1 MHQNSASAT
10 AINPRANVVGYYLA
24 VVGIGL
30 MAGALGPTLGDLAAN
45 TAVGLSEINAVFI
58 VRSLGYL
65 TGSTLF
71 GRLYDLWPG
80 HPLMVGAA
88 VLVAGLLALLPLMN
102 WLWLLLVVMFS
113 IGWAEAG
120 LDIGPNTLLV
130 WQSGE
135 NVGPLMNGLHFCF
148 GVGAFVAPLVVAFTG
163 SWQITY
169 WVLAALLVIPALWI
183 SRLPSPPIQRAV
195 ATTPT
200 QARTQLKL
208 IVLFV
213 ALFFLYVGA
222 EIGFANWL
230 YSYTVALGLMDKVT
244 AAYLSSAF
252 WGALTLGRLVSIP
265 LAMRVRP
272 RVLLGLD
279 LAGCVVADSLA
290 LFGSGPVEVWAS
302 TILMGVSMASFFPVL
317 LTFAGRRM
325 ALSAQIT
332 SYFLM
337 AGSLGAMIIPWLIG
351 QLFEAIGPAVV
362 MQIVFITILVMCGV
376 FGILLALARNPT
388 QVMDKQT

>member
-1 MHQNSASAT
+1 MQLNSSSAPT
-10 AINPRANVVGYYLA
+10 QRWAIVLGYYFA
-24 VVGIGL
+24 VVGVGL

-45 TAVGLSEINAVFI
+45 TAVGLSEISAVFI

-71 GRLYDLWPG
+71 GRLYDRWPG

-120 LDIGPNTLLV
+120 MDIGPNTLLV
-130 WQSGE
+130 WQYGE

-169 WVLAALLVIPALWI
+169 WVLAALMVVPALWI
-183 SRLPSPPIQRAV
+183 FRLPSPPIQHTA
-195 ATTPT
+195 AATPT
-200 QARTQLKL
+200 QARTQIKL

-222 EIGFANWL
+222 EIGFANWI
-230 YSYTVALGLMDKVT
+230 YSYSVALGLMDKVS

-252 WGALTLGRLVSIP
+252 WGALTVGRLVSIP

-279 LAGCVVADSLA
+279 LAGCVVAASLA
-290 LFGSGPVEVWAS
+290 LFGSGPVALWAS

-337 AGSLGAMIIPWLIG
+337 AGSLGAMVIPWLIG
-351 QLFEAIGPAVV
+351 QLFEAISPAVV
-362 MQIVFITILVMCGV
+362 MQIVFITIVLMCGV
-376 FGILLALARNPT
+376 FAALLALARNPT
-388 QVMDKQT
+388 QVVEKRP